1 MVDTCLRIVFIFLLF
16 IIIYMS
22 EKIDR
27 VEFSRAKSKAK
38 KIRAVFYAKDKKKAT
53 REFGARGMNDFTIY
67 SKSDKKFAKERKIAY
82 DNRHKAREDWSD
94 MLSNGALAKFVLW
107 NKPNLQSSMRD
118 FGKRFNLKVSIK
130 M

>member
-1 MVDTCLRIVFIFLLF
+1 MELILKKSTKPNKKLMLV
-16 IIIYMS
+16 S
-22 EKIDR
+22 ENKT
-27 VEFSRAKSKAK
+27 VHFGSKPNK
-38 KIRAVFYAKDKKKAT
+38 
-53 REFGARGMNDFTIY
+53 DFTIY
-67 SKSDKKFAKERKIAY
+67 SKEGKEIANKRKQLY

-118 FGKRFNLKVSIK
+118 FGKRFNLKVTIK